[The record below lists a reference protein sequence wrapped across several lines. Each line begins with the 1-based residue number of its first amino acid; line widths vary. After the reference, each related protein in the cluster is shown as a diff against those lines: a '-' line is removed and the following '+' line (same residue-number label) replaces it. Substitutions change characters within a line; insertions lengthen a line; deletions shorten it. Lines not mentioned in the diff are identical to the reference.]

1 MNNERTLPKAWKK
14 IDENYGL
21 LLGNSGIEV
30 ISYIQTVGT
39 KYVGY
44 GYIDNVTNKLYRCIN
59 TTEDTDVTTNF
70 ELATN
75 IDNNARLSAIEQRLG
90 IYIPSYT
97 LSALTS
103 TRDENSSSPT
113 LTFSYL

>member
-1 MNNERTLPKAWKK
+1 MNNEKTLPKAWRK

-75 IDNNARLSAIEQRLG
+75 IDNSSRLALIEERLG
-90 IYIPSYT
+90 IYSPVGKIQSI
-97 LSALTS
+97 SVS
-103 TRDENSSSPT
+103 RNEDSSSPI
-113 LTFSYL
+113 LTYSSV

>member
-1 MNNERTLPKAWKK
+1 MNNEKTLPKAWKK

-39 KYVGY
+39 KYLGY
-44 GYIDNVTNKLYRCIN
+44 GYMDSVTNKLYRCVN

-75 IDNNARLSAIEQRLG
+75 IDNSSRLALIEERLG
-90 IYIPSYT
+90 IYSPVGKIQSI
-97 LSALTS
+97 SVS
-103 TRDENSSSPT
+103 RNEDSSSPL
-113 LTFSYL
+113 LTYSSV